1 MPHPVPRILFSSGF
15 TEFGP
20 KIVLNAVGARAVGG
34 VLGIH
39 SNRKIPVRRLQEYL
53 LKMNFEKRVVAHA
66 RKLKKVEVK
75 QLNAV
80 LNEFIEK
87 EQKNGRAASR

>member
-20 KIVLNAVGARAVGG
+20 KVMLNSVGARAVGA

-39 SNRKIPVRRLQEYL
+39 GKVPARRLQNHL
-53 LKMNFEKRVVAHA
+53 LTLNFEKRVVAHA

-80 LNEFIEK
+80 LNAFVARE
-87 EQKNGRAASR
+87 N